1 MFPCDII
8 DSPECMYFV
17 AIIYPIDELSWSN
30 KELGLFIYI
39 PLIYDNKVFH
49 TILSFILLQFFLH

>member
-1 MFPCDII
+1 
-8 DSPECMYFV
+8 MYFV
-17 AIIYPIDELSWSN
+17 AIIYPIDELSWPN

-49 TILSFILLQFFLH
+49 TILSFILPQFFLH